1 MRNDKDYKGFD
12 LRERM
17 SWKDAAQVSRNLDKI
32 EEFRNIPLTPFTS
45 IVSVVGLLAAAGA
58 LIWRFL
64 SVLIH

>member
-32 EEFRNIPLTPFTS
+32 EEFRNITLTPFTA

-58 LIWRFL
+58 LIWGFL